1 MLIQTPDTSSSE
13 SNPTGIAHHAHH
25 HTEDTQLQELLLTTT
40 PESTFIR
47 FHHGEQQDG
56 SQDGQ
61 LFIPTTTAEDTR
73 SLSTATEPSMHAVN
87 GLDLLTK
94 KLNTSCTDSTL
105 TSIAHLAQCTTMV
118 QGLTLSEIIH
128 T

>member
-1 MLIQTPDTSSSE
+1 MLIQTPDISSSE

-25 HTEDTQLQELLLTTT
+25 LTEDQRLQELLLTTT

-47 FHHGEQQDG
+47 FNHGEQHG

-73 SLSTATEPSMHAVN
+73 SLSTATEQSMHAVN

-94 KLNTSCTDSTL
+94 KLNTSCTDSME
-105 TSIAHLAQCTTMV
+105 TSTAHLAQCTTMV
-118 QGLTLSEIIH
+118 QELALTEITH